1 MLELLSFLMIFEQQL
16 LSRYVNAEFAVVA
29 VLLNVI
35 PNSSLSLLIPVNYSW
50 LLDNPDFQL
59 TTIERH

>member
-35 PNSSLSLLIPVNYSW
+35 PNSSLSLLIPVNYS
-50 LLDNPDFQL
+50 
-59 TTIERH
+59 

>member
-16 LSRYVNAEFAVVA
+16 LSRYVNAEFAVVV